1 MEKFL
6 IISSILYIFYLI
18 YEKKVHNLKLKKF
31 KYIIH
36 VNGIRGKS
44 TVSRMIDGGLR
55 NSNYRVFTK
64 TTGTSPRIINTDNRE
79 IEIMRFGKANIKEQI
94 EIVDIAYKEKAD
106 VLILECMAVDPS
118 LQKICEEEIL
128 QSNIGVITNVR
139 MDHLDQMGNSLES
152 IAQSLSNT
160 IPKNGALFI
169 GESKFYNF
177 FHDMGKSRETKVY
190 LCEKFQESIE
200 KIDNIFFEENYKIA
214 YEVCKYLGIEKNKII
229 ESFDKYKRD
238 PGSLK
243 VYYYINNNNKRIYFV
258 NAMAANDPDSTQIIL
273 EKILLKY
280 NEISKKFLLIN
291 NRIDRISRM
300 EQFIKFVLKN
310 QEKFDEIFISGSI
323 KSLFKKKLLKEK
335 INENKIKILPSIKY
349 FDDLDTDILILAVG
363 NICGYGKTLEEEISK
378 KGEITYAI

>member
-1 MEKFL
+1 MERLL

-18 YEKKVHNLKLKKF
+18 YEKKIHYLKLKSF

-55 NSNYRVFTK
+55 NGNYRVFTK
-64 TTGTSPRIINTDNRE
+64 TTGTSPRIINTENKE

-94 EIVDIAYKEKAD
+94 EIVNIAHKEKAD

-118 LQKICEEEIL
+118 LQKICEDEIL
-128 QSNIGVITNVR
+128 QSNIGIITNVR
-139 MDHLDQMGNSLES
+139 MDHLDQMGNSLED
-152 IAQSLSNT
+152 IAKSLSNT
-160 IPKNGALFI
+160 IPKNGMLFT
-169 GESKFYNF
+169 GERKFYNF
-177 FHDMGKSRETKVY
+177 FQDLGKLKGTKVH
-190 LCEKFQESIE
+190 LCEKFQKNIK
-200 KIDNIFFEENYKIA
+200 KINEIFFEENYQIT
-214 YEVCKYLGIEKNKII
+214 YEVCKYLGIEENKII

-243 VYYYINNNNKRIYFV
+243 VYSYVNNKNKRISFV

-273 EKILLKY
+273 NKILGKY
-280 NEISKKFLLIN
+280 NEINEKYLLIN

-300 EQFIKFVLKN
+300 EQFTKFVLEN

-323 KSLFKKKLLKEK
+323 KSLFKKKLLKEN
-335 INENKIKILPSIKY
+335 INKNKVKFLPSIKY
-349 FDDLDTDILILAVG
+349 FDDLDMDILILAVG

-378 KGEITYAI
+378 KGDITYAI